1 MVDDKYTRLVGEVRA
16 LFEKKFGKF
25 SVEDLDKVAEVIR
38 VMKGG
43 SNVRDAGK
51 SYDNLPEKEKDQIDF
66 MMGL

>member
-1 MVDDKYTRLVGEVRA
+1 MAGDKYTRLAEEIQA

-25 SVEDLDKVAEVIR
+25 SIEDFDKIAEIIR
-38 VMKGG
+38 TENRR

-51 SYDNLPEKEKDQIDF
+51 SYDNLSEKEKDQIDF